1 MSPEFLLNR
10 GALWRAGQPPGKNL
24 SSGPLLPSLLLLL
37 FLLLTSVDAW
47 AAKIRIRV
55 ETPGGIQQNVYLT
68 RPVHLAPDRPLLFVL
83 HGAGRNADEYRDQW
97 HELALEHDFLLVV
110 PEFKERLYPGVRG
123 YNLGNVFD
131 PDGQVRSEPER
142 SFSAIEA
149 VFEEVRRRFGMTAQ
163 GYAIYGHSA
172 GAQFLHRFLY
182 HVPDARVTG
191 AVAAN
196 AGWYT
201 MPVFDAAYPYGLRG
215 SVVGSGDLAAALQR
229 PLTVLLGEADEDPQ
243 HPSLRRTPEALA
255 QGPHRLARG
264 QAFFSAASDA
274 AAALGVPFAWQLLTV
289 PGAGHDNRSMAP
301 AAIPRLLEKAAT
313 ADTAPGRQGGQ
324 QEPESLPAVL
334 PTTGP

>member
-1 MSPEFLLNR
+1 
-10 GALWRAGQPPGKNL
+10 
-24 SSGPLLPSLLLLL
+24 LLPCLVLLLS
-37 FLLLTSVDAW
+37 LLLTSADAW

-83 HGAGRNADEYRDQW
+83 HGVDRDAVEYRDQW

-110 PEFKERLYPGVRG
+110 PEFDERLYPGVRS
-123 YNLGNVFD
+123 YDLGNVLD
-131 PDGQVRSEPER
+131 PDGQVRPEPDW

-149 VFEEVRRRFGMTAQ
+149 VFEAVRRRFGMTAQ

-172 GAQFLHRFLY
+172 GAQFLHRFLF
-182 HVPDARVTG
+182 HVPGARVTR

-201 MPVFDAAYPYGLRG
+201 MPEFNVAYPYGLHG
-215 SVVGSGDLAAALQR
+215 SAVSSSDLAASLQL
-229 PLTVLLGEADEDPQ
+229 PLTVLLGEADEDSQ
-243 HPSLRRTPEALA
+243 HPELRHTPEALA

-274 AAALGVPFAWQLLTV
+274 AATLGVPFTWQLLTV
-289 PGAGHDNRSMAP
+289 PGAGHDNRLMAP
-301 AAIPRLLEKAAT
+301 AAIPRLLEEAAT
-313 ADTAPGRQGGQ
+313 GDPVPGTQGGQ
-324 QEPESLPAVL
+324 QEPEGLPAVL